1 MCGILGIVRSG
12 VPPLGDRAAAP
23 SSIRASRSS
32 RAATSIRDGARINLP
47 DSTLIAMRDRLAH
60 RGPDGEGLWRSREG
74 HVALAHRRLAVLDLS
89 TGGAQ
94 PLVSADAT
102 CALTYNGELYNDLD
116 LRQRLAQ
123 QGAEFPSACDT
134 HTVIAALQ
142 HHGPG
147 ALASFRGM
155 FALAFFDA
163 RTSTLLL
170 ARDPLGIKPLYYWLH
185 EDAHGEELVF
195 ASEIPAI
202 LAHPACSPRPD
213 LVSVS
218 AYLSTIRTTL
228 GPRTLFKDI
237 RTLLPGQVLSV
248 DLSDVSCGRLRITDL
263 SDQIND
269 RRAAPGGGSGAEGGC
284 HFFDLATPARNRT
297 SPHTAPFGA
306 LADAAVAT
314 RAALRDSV
322 RAHLRADV
330 PACVLLSG
338 GLDSSII
345 TAETMDALGETG
357 GSIAGVAPGVLHTY
371 CAGARMPSASPSDV
385 RTIGDLDAA
394 RRVAEALSTS
404 HHEAEIT
411 GAMFSERWAW
421 MVDRLGV
428 PLSTPNEV
436 AINQVARV
444 LRSQGHIVALSGE
457 GADELFAGY
466 DMPLGAAFEFE
477 RASLRDGLQRT
488 PESRAAFQLESNAWI
503 SPTVKGTVLRPEI
516 WSALERDA
524 AAYASYTDSFT
535 HAQCECE
542 RAGLTDSLDPHLRFQ
557 RSINLAGLLARLD
570 TSMMLEG
577 VEGRTPFAD
586 VCVAALADRVPMS
599 MKFEPSAGS
608 IASGQR
614 GGPEHSK
621 RVLRAAYAR
630 QANRERACSTNVTDV
645 PAWVL
650 ERPKASFPLPF
661 QAWMGEHAPLVRS
674 SPWAREVF
682 TPEVIDLVVT
692 QHAEVWNV
700 AWPVINLTLWAR
712 RWWA

>member
-1 MCGILGIVRSG
+1 
-12 VPPLGDRAAAP
+12 
-23 SSIRASRSS
+23 
-32 RAATSIRDGARINLP
+32 
-47 DSTLIAMRDRLAH
+47 MRDRLAH
-60 RGPDGEGLWRSREG
+60 RGPDGAGLWRSTEG
-74 HVALAHRRLAVLDLS
+74 HVAFAHRRLAVLDLS
-89 TGGAQ
+89 PGGAQ
-94 PLVSADAT
+94 PLVSADGT
-102 CALTYNGELYNDLD
+102 CVLTYNGELYNDLA
-116 LRQRLAQ
+116 LRQRLAKA
-123 QGAEFPSACDT
+123 GAAFPSACDS
-134 HTVIAALQ
+134 HTILAALQ

-163 RTSTLLL
+163 RSSTLLL

-202 LAHPACSPRPD
+202 LAHPACSPTPD

-263 SDQIND
+263 SDEINE
-269 RRAAPGGGSGAEGGC
+269 RRSASADGVCAMNTSPNRSRGGSEHSSSSSWSSGGEGRRGEGAAE
-284 HFFDLATPARNRT
+284 
-297 SPHTAPFGA
+297 
-306 LADAAVAT
+306 AAMAT
-314 RAALRDSV
+314 RTALVDSV

-345 TAETMDALGETG
+345 TAEAMQALRDAAQTAG
-357 GSIAGVAPGVLHTY
+357 GNHTATLHTY
-371 CAGARMPSASPSDV
+371 CAGARIPGASSSDV

-394 RRVAEALSTS
+394 QRVAEALGTS
-404 HHEAEIT
+404 HHEAEVT
-411 GAMFSERWAW
+411 GSMFSERWAW
-421 MVDRLGV
+421 MIDRLGV

-444 LRSQGHIVALSGE
+444 LRAQGHIVALSGE

-466 DMPLGAAFEFE
+466 DLPLGAAFEFE
-477 RASLRDGLQRT
+477 RATLRDGLPRT
-488 PESRAAFQLESNAWI
+488 AAARAAFQLESNAWV

-516 WSALERDA
+516 WSAIERDA
-524 AAYASYTDSFT
+524 AAYASYTESFE
-535 HAQCECE
+535 HAERECA
-542 RAGLTDSLDPHLRFQ
+542 RTGLTDSLDPHLRFQ

-586 VCVAALADRVPMS
+586 VCVAALADRLPMS
-599 MKFEPSAGS
+599 MKFEPSAGGGG
-608 IASGQR
+608 AGGGGGGGGAGLR

-621 RVLRAAYAR
+621 RVLRAAYAH
-630 QANRERACSTNVTDV
+630 ASRATHSTHADSRSTRDAVAL
-645 PAWVL
+645 PPWVL

-661 QAWMGEHAPLVRS
+661 QTWMGEHAPLVRS

-682 TPEVIDLVVT
+682 TPEVIDLVAT
-692 QHAEVWNV
+692 QHAAVWNV